1 MTLPAVILYADRP
14 AAQYLVGGLPLVTRH
29 IKELHK
35 LGVRR
40 FYLCGVS
47 QVPQAILRSRVPED
61 AILHALPCTP
71 GDLPQQVRAL
81 LHTPGDLLLVRGD
94 CLIDPRLFGVL
105 LAQTLPHWL
114 PAPGTPA
121 AALPAAA
128 RLSSELLDAW
138 ATAGL
143 TPWLQHHPALDLAA
157 LDNYSP
163 SHRGPVPFYVLAVNT
178 PVDAETATW
187 TLIRTAQKRALDL
200 PALLLH
206 PFFENPLVF
215 WLCHTRITPN
225 QVTVFTVGLGVLVAA
240 LFLNG
245 WLRFGV
251 ILAYAVAV
259 LDGVDGKLARTKLQT
274 SRFGE
279 LEHVFD
285 FFVEHLWYLTITV
298 FLVAST
304 GRRELWWIGG
314 GLMVCDLLDNLLY
327 YTGQVWLGKQ
337 LDELGPFDRGFRLIG
352 GRRNMYVW
360 MFCLGFWA
368 GIAVPTLVATLLW
381 AILTVLVHGSRL
393 VYHVSRRPAGSPAAA
408 PQGPGASVHEVSE

>member
-29 IKELHK
+29 IRELHK

-61 AILHALPCTP
+61 AILYALPCTP
-71 GDLPQQVRAL
+71 DNLPQQVRAL
-81 LHTPGDLLLVRGD
+81 LHTSGDLLLARGD

-105 LAQTLPHWL
+105 LTQTSPHWL

-128 RLSSELLDAW
+128 RLSPELLEAW
-138 ATAGL
+138 AGAGL
-143 TPWLQHHPALDLAA
+143 TPWLQHSPMLDLAS

-178 PVDAETATW
+178 PVDAETATR

-200 PALLLH
+200 PAVLID
-206 PFFENPLVF
+206 PFFENRLVF
-215 WLCHTRITPN
+215 WLCNTRVTPN
-225 QVTVFTVGLGVLVAA
+225 QVTLFTTVLGALIAG

-245 WLRFGV
+245 WLRLGS
-251 ILAYAVAV
+251 LLTYAVEV

-279 LEHVFD
+279 LEHVLD
-285 FFVEHLWYLTITV
+285 FFIEQAWYLSLTI
-298 FLVAST
+298 FLVTST
-304 GRRELWWIGG
+304 GRGEVWWIGG
-314 GLMVCDLLDNLLY
+314 GLMVCGLLDNLLY
-327 YTGQVWLGKQ
+327 YAGQVRLGKL

-352 GRRNMYVW
+352 GRRNIYAW
-360 MFCLGFWA
+360 MFVFGFWA
-368 GIAVPTLVATLLW
+368 GVAVPTLVATLLW
-381 AILTVLVHGSRL
+381 AILTVIVHGSRL
-393 VYHVSRRPAGSPAAA
+393 VYHVSRRSAGSPAVA
-408 PQGPGASVHEVSE
+408 PQGAGHIGT